1 MNKIQLMLVNSY
13 ATLVMAQKK
22 TIEQVPETRTFGD
35 VTYQIRSETE
45 IVIAERT
52 IEAIGGE

>member
-1 MNKIQLMLVNSY
+1 MNKIQEILVSSY
-13 ATLVMAQKK
+13 ATLVMAEKMN
-22 TIEQVPETRTFGD
+22 IEQVPETRTFGN
-35 VTYQIRSETE
+35 TEYQIRSEVE